1 MSRRQL
7 RVLTVLLLGLLLA
20 APLSVGDQG
29 LWLSLTS
36 SPAELAEIVVGSAP
50 AESLSLAPDRA
61 DPVTQTVSASRPERV
76 EGARTLGPA
85 GAAWSLGPG
94 RRWTVPDTAP
104 LHLQGEPFADR
115 PAPRAPPA

>member
-36 SPAELAEIVVGSAP
+36 SPAQLAEIVVGGAP
-50 AESLSLAPDRA
+50 AEHLMPAPEIANPVARA
-61 DPVTQTVSASRPERV
+61 VGASRPERV
-76 EGARTLGPA
+76 ETARTLGPA
-85 GAAWSLGPG
+85 GAVWSLGLG

-104 LHLQGEPFADR
+104 LHLQGEPFSDR